1 MSKNDDYATRN
12 QLDFSYYQNYYKL
25 IGIDLSRQTDTSIPP
40 QTNFTEKLE
49 EDDGATIFFVS
60 EEQLKAILNLPLD
73 SLFLAELY
81 NNATSNEPSDS
92 KFLKSKK
99 FKI

>member
-1 MSKNDDYATRN
+1 MV
-12 QLDFSYYQNYYKL
+12 QQF
-25 IGIDLSRQTDTSIPP
+25 
-40 QTNFTEKLE
+40 
-49 EDDGATIFFVS
+49 FFVS
-60 EEQLKAILNLPLD
+60 EEQLKAILNLSLD

-99 FKI
+99 F